1 MMKQMVL
8 VGSDEVA
15 NLIKAMTTLKDTL
28 QLVWEINI
36 IDNHTIEIIDQH
48 YVSTISKYL
57 ILNIDLQ
64 PQMDLSIYDGY
75 QVITVGF
82 NKKASVTV
90 SSVEDDEIVFCLQ
103 RMIDLFSYQIEPQE
117 FVIKGTFFP
126 SLGALN
132 GIFAF
137 TVLLL
142 SQEKEFEM
150 YF

>member
-8 VGSDEVA
+8 VGSDEIS
-15 NLIKAMTTLKDTL
+15 NLIKAVTTLKDTL
-28 QLVWEINI
+28 QLEWEIDVNNENI
-36 IDNHTIEIIDQH
+36 IEIIDQRH
-48 YVSTISKYL
+48 TSIISKYL

-64 PQMDLSIYDGY
+64 PQMDLTAYDGF

-90 SSVEDDEIVFCLQ
+90 SSVEDDEMVFCLQ
-103 RMIDLFSYQIEPQE
+103 RVIDLVSYKIEPQE

-126 SLGALN
+126 SLGTLN
-132 GIFAF
+132 SIFTF
-137 TVLLL
+137 TSLIL
-142 SQEKEFEM
+142 SQEKEFEN